1 MATGWGRSTWGDG
14 PFGAT
19 AVSVAVTGLAGT
31 TTLGNESSVTGDA
44 NVVETGVVGT
54 SALNSVVAAGFAI
67 QGVSG
72 TASTVGLGDET
83 VTCDANV
90 FPTNVVGTTALSSVG
105 IISNNIL
112 PITLGAATGSITS
125 LTTIADANVSV
136 DNTDVLATG
145 VLGKLLIWSLV
156 DDSQTPNYSTIST
169 TQSPDWSEVA

>member
-1 MATGWGRSTWGDG
+1 MAQQLNGWGRGTWGQLS
-14 PFGAT
+14 FGEGDLPVAITGVTTGTT
-19 AVSVAVTGLAGT
+19 AVGT
-31 TTLGNESSVTGDA
+31 L
-44 NVVETGVVGT
+44 
-54 SALNSVVAAGFAI
+54 VAAGFAV

-72 TASTVGLGDET
+72 TASTVGLGEET
-83 VTCDANV
+83 VTGDANV
-90 FPTNVVGTTALSSVG
+90 FPTNVIGTTALSSVG

-125 LTTIADANVSV
+125 LTTIADANVFV